1 MVCVGVVFPTSAA
14 WLANG
19 RSPRKSELPFNI
31 RLPFTNIKS
40 RCLTEAPVF
49 DNPMQKRKKY
59 DFSLPEEPTLIYQP
73 TQSTKILSE
82 PASRWKK
89 NNQRM
94 RITQFRGKSNV
105 DSTIIFGQL
114 KIRQKVNWIK
124 KISMLPEEALQ
135 LNFLCV
141 CLTCVLRLCS
151 CSYWLCCNIYRSK
164 AWTQPFIMYAKP
176 LYIRNKIGWLAS

>member
-1 MVCVGVVFPTSAA
+1 MDTSFLSLSLKKHFNWTFEKNLHGISLCKSGPQLYTFSCNMWFVLESCLMFPTSAA

-89 NNQRM
+89 KQPTDEDHSISRKIQCRFYHN
-94 RITQFRGKSNV
+94 FRPTKNKTKS
-105 DSTIIFGQL
+105 
-114 KIRQKVNWIK
+114 K
-124 KISMLPEEALQ
+124 
-135 LNFLCV
+135 LN
-141 CLTCVLRLCS
+141 
-151 CSYWLCCNIYRSK
+151 
-164 AWTQPFIMYAKP
+164 
-176 LYIRNKIGWLAS
+176 